1 MGVHAVLPRNRRLI
15 LLAVLSLV
23 ASLLTVGLS
32 APAALAAPG
41 VSVSETSLGITE
53 NPAASPSDSYDVV
66 LDEVPSGTV
75 TVSVNI
81 GGSTEFTVDQTTL
94 LFTTGDWD
102 TPQTV
107 TVTSVDDAI
116 DDGVSSSDITHS
128 ASGGGYDGVV
138 IGSVTV
144 SVADNDTAG
153 VTVNPLT
160 NAVEETGAVLTDG
173 YNVALLSEPTGDVT
187 FTMTVD
193 PTDGLDVTA
202 LSDPGGLGFLTFT
215 PANWNVPQSVEITAV
230 DDDIDEPSTHV
241 ETIFHTVSGGGYDGV
256 TVASGTVNV
265 FDTDEAGVT
274 INEGGGVAATEGGA
288 NGSYS
293 IVLDTEPTEDVT
305 ISLTPQGTEAT
316 ATATVGG
323 AGSLVFTA
331 ANWSTP
337 QFVTVTAVDDD
348 VVDGSTSETI
358 DHAASSS
365 DPFYDG
371 GTPVIASVTASIS
384 DDDVAGVS
392 VTPTTVN
399 VTEGGATGTYD
410 VVLDTQP
417 TGDVT
422 VTITPQGTEATAVA
436 TVGGTGSLIFSSGN
450 WDAPQEVTVTAV
462 DDAAIDGATTETIDH
477 AATGSGYDGVVIDS
491 VTVNVTDDDTPGISI
506 SGSPTVSEPS
516 GSGSYDIEL
525 TTIPSGDVTI
535 TLSESSDEFSITSAT
550 VLTFTVGNWNL
561 AQTVTVQATDDD
573 VVDGQQTGVVTNTPA
588 GGGYGSVTPVDV
600 TVTVNDDDT
609 KGITIV
615 ESSGTSV
622 TEGGATDSYTVE
634 LDSEPMG
641 TVTVTIGSTTGEAS
655 VGDTTLTFDA
665 GNWDSPQVV
674 TVTATDDDVD
684 DGQTSEVFTHSA
696 SGADYAGVT
705 GANVTA
711 TVNDDDT
718 RGITVAESS
727 GTTVSEDGTTD
738 TYTVVLDSEP
748 TGTVTVAVAPTTGEA
763 TVSPTSLTFTSGDWS
778 TAQTVT
784 VTAVDDA
791 RVDGDTSEVITH
803 SASGG
808 DYAGITGASV
818 TATVEDDDVAGVT
831 ITETDGST
839 LVVEGGLS
847 DTYDVVLT
855 AEPTGSVTV
864 TATADA
870 QIAVTPPSVTFTP
883 GDWSVAQTVTV
894 NGVEDNTNEADP
906 HDGLV
911 THSSASTD
919 TAFDG
924 LSIAGVTVDVVDAD
938 ALLVSVDGPTIGAPG
953 EVSTFTATV
962 VSGGAGTITYEWVV
976 TTGGLVVDTG
986 TTATFEFT
994 PDSGGLHEVAVIVGD
1009 MNGDN
1014 PAVELELK
1022 VLGDIEGS
1030 VFVADIVWLAEEGI
1044 TLGCNPP
1051 ANDLFCPND
1060 NVTRGQMAAFLV
1072 RFLGLTD
1079 DGGGN
1084 MFVDDDGSIFEDAIA
1099 KLAAAEITLGC
1110 NPPLNDRFCPNDPVT
1125 RGQMAAFIRRAN
1137 NILNP

>member
-1 MGVHAVLPRNRRLI
+1 M
-15 LLAVLSLV
+15 
-23 ASLLTVGLS
+23 
-32 APAALAAPG
+32 
-41 VSVSETSLGITE
+41 
-53 NPAASPSDSYDVV
+53 
-66 LDEVPSGTV
+66 
-75 TVSVNI
+75 
-81 GGSTEFTVDQTTL
+81 
-94 LFTTGDWD
+94 
-102 TPQTV
+102 
-107 TVTSVDDAI
+107 
-116 DDGVSSSDITHS
+116 
-128 ASGGGYDGVV
+128 
-138 IGSVTV
+138 
-144 SVADNDTAG
+144 
-153 VTVNPLT
+153 
-160 NAVEETGAVLTDG
+160 
-173 YNVALLSEPTGDVT
+173 
-187 FTMTVD
+187 
-193 PTDGLDVTA
+193 
-202 LSDPGGLGFLTFT
+202 
-215 PANWNVPQSVEITAV
+215 
-230 DDDIDEPSTHV
+230 
-241 ETIFHTVSGGGYDGV
+241 
-256 TVASGTVNV
+256 
-265 FDTDEAGVT
+265 
-274 INEGGGVAATEGGA
+274 
-288 NGSYS
+288 
-293 IVLDTEPTEDVT
+293 
-305 ISLTPQGTEAT
+305 
-316 ATATVGG
+316 
-323 AGSLVFTA
+323 
-331 ANWSTP
+331 
-337 QFVTVTAVDDD
+337 
-348 VVDGSTSETI
+348 
-358 DHAASSS
+358 
-365 DPFYDG
+365 
-371 GTPVIASVTASIS
+371 TASIS

-450 WDAPQEVTVTAV
+450 WDTPQEVTVTAV

-870 QIAVTPPSVTFTP
+870 EITVTPPSVTFTP

-894 NGVEDNTNEADP
+894 NGVEDNTNEASQLTSSMLTLCWCRLMAQP
-906 HDGLV
+906 SVLPARCPRSLQRWYPAGLAQ
-911 THSSASTD
+911 S
-919 TAFDG
+919 
-924 LSIAGVTVDVVDAD
+924 
-938 ALLVSVDGPTIGAPG
+938 PT
-953 EVSTFTATV
+953 
-962 VSGGAGTITYEWVV
+962 SG
-976 TTGGLVVDTG
+976 
-986 TTATFEFT
+986 
-994 PDSGGLHEVAVIVGD
+994 S
-1009 MNGDN
+1009 
-1014 PAVELELK
+1014 
-1022 VLGDIEGS
+1022 
-1030 VFVADIVWLAEEGI
+1030 
-1044 TLGCNPP
+1044 
-1051 ANDLFCPND
+1051 
-1060 NVTRGQMAAFLV
+1060 
-1072 RFLGLTD
+1072 
-1079 DGGGN
+1079 
-1084 MFVDDDGSIFEDAIA
+1084 
-1099 KLAAAEITLGC
+1099 
-1110 NPPLNDRFCPNDPVT
+1110 
-1125 RGQMAAFIRRAN
+1125 
-1137 NILNP
+1137 